1 MVWRPSV
8 AIRRP
13 QYSNI
18 ISETARPIK
27 AKFCVGPL
35 WVGLGGGGGAKNCC
49 RHLSH
54 MTKMA
59 ATIINGKNPSKIFPG
74 TSRPISTKPGMQHQE
89 LEPIIV
95 CSKDGPG
102 LTFSYFTERSNLVT
116 WVF

>member
-13 QYSNI
+13 QYST
-18 ISETARPIK
+18 SSLKPLGQSK
-27 AKFCVGPL
+27 PKFCVGPL
-35 WVGLGGGGGAKNCC
+35 WIGLGAKNCWW
-49 RHLSH
+49 HLSH

-95 CSKDGPG
+95 CSKDAPG
-102 LTFSYFTERSNLVT
+102 LTFSYFTKRSNLVT

>member
-1 MVWRPSV
+1 MGRV
-8 AIRRP
+8 
-13 QYSNI
+13 
-18 ISETARPIK
+18 
-27 AKFCVGPL
+27 
-35 WVGLGGGGGAKNCC
+35 GGAKNCWW
-49 RHLSH
+49 HLSH

-74 TSRPISTKPGMQHQE
+74 TSRPISTNPGMQHQE

-116 WVF
+116 